1 MICRWVSV
9 AVVVVDTVPLG
20 LVNVETVF
28 VNVVLAGAKTPTVAA
43 LCSLSIKADMDIAD
57 MDLAASSL
65 DCSNNAWLQGTEQLH
80 RKGRNTVVTR
90 PQSRRRRCWVS

>member
-28 VNVVLAGAKTPTVAA
+28 VNVVLAGAKTPMVAA
-43 LCSLSIKADMDIAD
+43 LCSLSIKAD